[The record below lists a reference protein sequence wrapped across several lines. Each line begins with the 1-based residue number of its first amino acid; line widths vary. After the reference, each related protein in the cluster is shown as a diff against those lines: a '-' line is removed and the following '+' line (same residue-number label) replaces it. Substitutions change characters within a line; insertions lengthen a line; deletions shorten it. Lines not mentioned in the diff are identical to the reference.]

1 VLYEGLPPTIMQGM
15 KARNWSL
22 RRQSGR
28 WVWWRTAVLAAGVCH
43 VLADAAMAQK
53 RANMPDDENLMMRY
67 LVFAGVVVVIGF
79 TAFLNPKRTHLS

>member
-1 VLYEGLPPTIMQGM
+1 
-15 KARNWSL
+15 
-22 RRQSGR
+22 
-28 WVWWRTAVLAAGVCH
+28 
-43 VLADAAMAQK
+43 MAQK

>member
-1 VLYEGLPPTIMQGM
+1 M

-28 WVWWRTAVLAAGVCH
+28 WVWWRTAVLAAGMCH

-53 RANMPDDENLMMRY
+53 RANMPDDEGLMMRY
-67 LVFAGVVVVIGF
+67 LVLMGVVVVIGLA
-79 TAFLNPKRTHLS
+79 AFLNPKRTHLS